1 MNTNPEF
8 SHNPDFSHNGIRDDL
23 THTVAPP
30 LFYLHVD
37 RMIAGSMRNDHAF
50 SLIAF
55 TLLSD
60 STSEQVL
67 DLAHSIS
74 LSMRK
79 EDLCGRLG
87 QYQFNVALGGD
98 IHAGQE
104 LCRRVH
110 ESFISEVITNTA
122 QWEKGESALDLFYRL
137 DQLSEISMSN
147 RSDSRRV
154 GERAGE

>member
-1 MNTNPEF
+1 LRENPEFSRNPEF

-23 THTVAPP
+23 THSVAPP

-37 RMIAGSMRNDHAF
+37 RMIAGCMRNGNPF
-50 SLIAF
+50 SLIYF
-55 TLLSD
+55 TLPSD
-60 STSEQVL
+60 CTSVQLL

-87 QYQFNVALGGD
+87 RHQFNVALGGD
-98 IHAGQE
+98 IRAGQE

-110 ESFISEVITNTA
+110 ESFPSEVATHSA
-122 QWEKGESALDLFYRL
+122 QWQRGESALDLFYRL
-137 DQLSEISMSN
+137 DQLSEM
-147 RSDSRRV
+147 
-154 GERAGE
+154 

>member
-1 MNTNPEF
+1 LSKNPE
-8 SHNPDFSHNGIRDDL
+8 FSHNGIRDDL
-23 THTVAPP
+23 THSVAPP

-37 RMIAGSMRNDHAF
+37 RMIAGSMRSGHPF
-50 SLIAF
+50 SLIDF
-55 TLLSD
+55 TLPSNG
-60 STSEQVL
+60 TSQQVL

-87 QYQFNVALGGD
+87 RYQFNVALGGD
-98 IHAGQE
+98 TRAGQE

-110 ESFISEVITNTA
+110 ESFISEVTTHSA

-137 DQLSEISMSN
+137 DQLSEI
-147 RSDSRRV
+147 
-154 GERAGE
+154 

>member
-1 MNTNPEF
+1 M
-8 SHNPDFSHNGIRDDL
+8 SDNPDFSHNGIRDDL
-23 THTVAPP
+23 THSVAPP

-37 RMIAGSMRNDHAF
+37 RMIAGGMRNGHPF

-55 TLLSD
+55 TLPSN
-60 STSEQVL
+60 STSENVL

-87 QYQFNVALGGD
+87 RFQFNVALSGD

-104 LCRRVH
+104 LGKRVH
-110 ESFISEVITNTA
+110 ESFISGVTTHSA
-122 QWEKGESALDLFYRL
+122 QWQKGESALDLFYRL
-137 DQLSEISMSN
+137 DQLTEIKP
-147 RSDSRRV
+147 
-154 GERAGE
+154 